1 MFRAK
6 IKLNE
11 DADVGIVT
19 ALLRQKAE
27 RGRLSDS
34 AANDLIENFTA
45 AVTPLVESGRL
56 MRSQGSSF
64 NVTRSITGKGYD
76 VKLEFTT
83 GGNKSFFAKLKT
95 AIFGR

>member
-6 IKLNE
+6 IKLNV
-11 DADVGIVT
+11 DADVGVEAT
-19 ALLRQKAE
+19 LLRQKAE

-34 AANDLIENFTA
+34 AVNNLIENFTA

-56 MRSQGSSF
+56 MRSQGSNF

-76 VKLEFTT
+76 VKLEFSTVT
-83 GGNKSFFAKLKT
+83 NQSFVARLKN
-95 AIFGR
+95 AIFDR